1 MLDTVS
7 EPTLR
12 LLLRALALQV
22 DFGLLGDELRMQIHI
37 ARRLKSEREET
48 LAEAQQVLSR
58 LVAQEE
64 ANESAKH

>member
-12 LLLRALALQV
+12 LLLRAVAPQV

-64 ANESAKH
+64 ANESVKH

>member
-7 EPTLR
+7 ESPLR
-12 LLLRALALQV
+12 LLLRALAPQV
-22 DFGLLGDELRMQIHI
+22 DFGLLSDELRMQIHI
-37 ARRLKSEREET
+37 ARQLKSEREET

-64 ANESAKH
+64 ANESVKH